1 MWLLNPITNLDV
13 VLSPG
18 TAGTGIW
25 AEKLIRKMWQS
36 NIKDRKRYMAEENC
50 VQMIIWDFSYLS
62 QHEGEKLQ
70 TP

>member
-13 VLSPG
+13 VLRPG

-36 NIKDRKRYMAEENC
+36 NIKDRKRYMAEEN
-50 VQMIIWDFSYLS
+50 
-62 QHEGEKLQ
+62 
-70 TP
+70 